1 MTEVSSCSRSYS
13 WKGGSNTIWKNF
25 PNRSIAIVDD
35 IASAKKGYLS
45 ASFVYLWLYK
55 IIRTITNLHTPDLL
69 FQLWQP
75 CAQDNL
81 GDLHKLF
88 RSHKI
93 NQMNSFWSLCI
104 TSINLMTPRAFC
116 QKRIFWTFW
125 RFSAW
130 MWAKLAPIY
139 SKKYLQ
145 NDSIP
150 FSPLAW
156 RFCDIFARACAEIKI
171 SRFGRESDVQ
181 L

>member
-69 FQLWQP
+69 FQIWQP

-93 NQMNSFWSLCI
+93 NQMNSFWSLCV

-116 QKRIFWTFW
+116 QKRIFLDILEI
-125 RFSAW
+125 FSLNVGQISSNLLKKVF
-130 MWAKLAPIY
+130 AKWQYAFLSA
-139 SKKYLQ
+139 
-145 NDSIP
+145 SIA
-150 FSPLAW
+150 FL
-156 RFCDIFARACAEIKI
+156 RHFCSGMHRD
-171 SRFGRESDVQ
+171 
-181 L
+181 